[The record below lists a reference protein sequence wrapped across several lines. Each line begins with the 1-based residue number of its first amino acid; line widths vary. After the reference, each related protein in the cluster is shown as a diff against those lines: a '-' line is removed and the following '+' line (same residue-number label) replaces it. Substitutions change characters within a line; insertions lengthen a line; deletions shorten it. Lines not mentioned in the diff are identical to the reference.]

1 MNPHMFHAM
10 TEMVGGI
17 RLMLKRLKTVMSY
30 RKQFISLLVGV
41 PSYETYVAHMKEHHP
56 DEPVISRK
64 QFFCE
69 AQEAR
74 YNAKDGK
81 VSRCC

>member
-1 MNPHMFHAM
+1 MLN
-10 TEMVGGI
+10 
-17 RLMLKRLKTVMSY
+17 RLRKINSY
-30 RKQFISLLVGV
+30 RKQFLSLLVGV
-41 PSYETYVAHMKEHHP
+41 PSYEVYVQHMESHHP
-56 DEPVISRK
+56 EETVKSRK
-64 QFFCE
+64 EFFCE

>member
-1 MNPHMFHAM
+1 MRKWIQ
-10 TEMVGGI
+10 E
-17 RLMLKRLKTVMSY
+17 LMAH
-30 RKQFISLLVGV
+30 RKQFFDLLVGV
-41 PSYETYVAHMKEHHP
+41 PNYERYVEHMLEHHP
-56 DEPVISRK
+56 DEPVKSRK

-74 YNAKDGK
+74 YNGKGGK

>member
-1 MNPHMFHAM
+1 
-10 TEMVGGI
+10 
-17 RLMLKRLKTVMSY
+17 MLKHLRKFNAY

-41 PSYETYVAHMKEHHP
+41 PSYETYVEHMKTHHP
-56 DEPVISRK
+56 DQPVKSRK

-69 AQEAR
+69 AQEER
-74 YNAKDGK
+74 YNAKGGK

>member
-1 MNPHMFHAM
+1 MNLLIYQGDN
-10 TEMVGGI
+10 GGKKT
-17 RLMLKRLKTVMSY
+17 MLKKITRILSY

-41 PSYETYVAHMKEHHP
+41 PSYETYVAHMKLEHP
-56 DEPVISRK
+56 DQTIKTRK
-64 QFFCE
+64 EFFCE
-69 AQEAR
+69 AQDER

>member
-1 MNPHMFHAM
+1 MFKKIRHA
-10 TEMVGGI
+10 
-17 RLMLKRLKTVMSY
+17 LSY
-30 RKQFISLLVGV
+30 RKQFISLMVGV
-41 PSYETYVAHMKEHHP
+41 PSYETYVEHMKTHHP
-56 DEPVISRK
+56 GEPIPSRK

>member
-1 MNPHMFHAM
+1 MIKKIA
-10 TEMVGGI
+10 EI
-17 RLMLKRLKTVMSY
+17 LSY

-41 PSYETYVAHMKEHHP
+41 PSYETYVAHMKLKHP
-56 DEPVISRK
+56 EEAVKTRK
-64 QFFCE
+64 EFFCE
-69 AQEAR
+69 AQDER

>member
-1 MNPHMFHAM
+1 MCPVTKEIIKN
-10 TEMVGGI
+10 
-17 RLMLKRLKTVMSY
+17 MLNKIKTLITF
-30 RKQFISLLVGV
+30 RRQFLSLLVGV
-41 PSYETYVAHMKEHHP
+41 PSYEKYVEHMETYHP
-56 DEPVISRK
+56 GEPVKSQK

-74 YNAKDGK
+74 YNAKGGK